1 MRLRDFANIVG
12 VSYSTA
18 LRMFRSGKIPGAYRL
33 PTGTI
38 SVPEESVEII
48 KQAGRQ
54 NIDIYR
60 FIKNIDSLAKSC
72 LSQVDYALFKKII
85 TKRLE
90 DEEWLQR

>member
-38 SVPEESVEII
+38 SVPKESVEII
-48 KQAGRQ
+48 KQSGRQ
-54 NIDIYR
+54 SIDLDR
-60 FIKNIDSLAKSC
+60 FIENMDSMAKSC
-72 LSQVDYALFKKII
+72 LSQEDYKSFRKII
-85 TKRLE
+85 AKRQE
-90 DEEWLQR
+90 GEEWQQQ